1 VIRRVKL
8 YSTPTC
14 SSCNMAKQFLKE
26 QEIHF
31 EDVDVENDEE
41 AVKEMVEKSGRTA
54 LPVIDINGQIIVGFD
69 KSAIVEALQ
78 K

>member
-1 VIRRVKL
+1 
-8 YSTPTC
+8 
-14 SSCNMAKQFLKE
+14 MAKQFLKE